1 MATLKGS
8 RELRRRLK
16 AIKTVFKPV
25 GRGWAEDTRDLASR
39 RVKVASGKTK
49 SSIRVK
55 NASMK
60 RAAVEA
66 KYGARFLEAGTQ
78 AHEIKVKRF
87 RAMPLGNVGGQPQF
101 AKRVKHPGQRKQP
114 FLRNSG
120 ADVLR
125 RYPMAEELI
134 KLWNDAA

>member
-1 MATLKGS
+1 VATLKGT

-16 AIKTVFKPV
+16 AIRTVFKPV
-25 GRGWAEDTRDLASR
+25 GRSWAEGTQRLASR

-49 SSIRVK
+49 RSIRVK

-66 KYGARFLEAGTQ
+66 RHGARFLEAG
-78 AHEIKVKRF
+78 AKPHEIRAKRVT
-87 RAMPLGNVGGQPQF
+87 AMPLGDRNSQPQF
-101 AKRVKHPGQRKQP
+101 AKRVSHPGARKQP

-120 ADVLR
+120 ADVLAR
-125 RYPMAEELI
+125 TPMAEELI
-134 KLWNDAA
+134 KLWNQAA